1 MPKANKRVTIAL
13 THGAGAGLDSDFMQ
27 YFIEALRS
35 RGLRLAPFEFPYMAQ
50 RRKDGKK
57 RPPDRAAVLMQT
69 WREHIAGIGP
79 ERCVIAGKSM
89 GGRIGSDVAWEFEQA
104 GTPVAGC
111 IYLGYPF
118 HAPGKPDKV
127 RAEPLIKMKQT
138 PSLLLQGERDPFG
151 TRAEV
156 KTYKLGKAVRQ
167 HWLADGEHSLIPRK
181 SSGRTQEQN
190 WDEAVNAICGF
201 VQRVTSRSSTDP

>member
-1 MPKANKRVTIAL
+1 MPKADQRLTIAL

-35 RGLRLAPFEFPYMAQ
+35 RGLRLAPFEFPYMAA

-69 WREHIAGIGP
+69 WRERIAEIGAAN
-79 ERCVIAGKSM
+79 CVIAGKSM
-89 GGRIGSDVAWEFEQA
+89 GGRIGSDVAWELEQA
-104 GTPVAGC
+104 GTPLAGC

-118 HAPGKPDKV
+118 HAPGKPEKV
-127 RAEPLIKMKQT
+127 RAEPLVKMKKT

-156 KTYKLGKAVRQ
+156 VRYKLSKSVRV
-167 HWLADGEHSLIPRK
+167 HWLADGEHSLVPRK
-181 SSGRTQEQN
+181 ASGRTQDDN
-190 WDEAVNAICGF
+190 WTEAAEEISKFIG
-201 VQRVTSRSSTDP
+201 RITARSKSDP